1 MIIYFGLGLDEEVQ
15 LHQKVQGGVRYAG
28 QNRLLRI
35 LETQLGFQGYP
46 SDNEHMRIEQ
56 FRQVLMTYL
65 EAHEEAFYKNSFNAD
80 QMATATEILSRRD
93 ELLLAGW
100 NFNAQKTIPK
110 RLQTLAALEELL
122 FVELQD
128 GSLKRADQ
136 ITLSPG
142 FSDRFIQVKKHLKQR
157 RNQIQRIYL
166 LEPIDLLPYPIQQ
179 LFQQLEALGTK
190 IEIRPT
196 PKPSTQSDLA
206 TFQKLLL
213 PNANRSKKVLQKDGS
228 LLLLKSKRD
237 TDSAAFLAKLLRKN
251 PQWKPHLLMK
261 EKNRTLDNALI
272 QEGLPSLGILS
283 ASLARPM
290 LQIIKLAPTFLWNP
304 VDPFKLMEFVNLK
317 VKPLEEE
324 LAHRIAQQ
332 LAQSPGIGSEQWVI
346 MIRTYFDEV
355 AEKAASNPYINIAAI
370 RQQYNFWFK
379 RTRYQTSGTVPIEEV
394 IEIYNYLKE
403 WASKAFEDSGNR
415 QQSLLVLKEQAKR
428 IEELLNTL
436 PEQYLSYL
444 ELERIIRTIYEP
456 SPVLFRPQEVGF
468 YSFVHHPAAFIK
480 PVDELI
486 WWNFTQ
492 SEPNHFFSRW
502 YQAERNYLSQFE
514 ISLDTPKEENARLI
528 WQRRQPVLHAKKQ
541 LILIMP
547 EQVEGERVQL
557 HPLYSDLEAAFS
569 NLEDIILDID
579 ELEQHAHFSAFFD
592 LPKYEHLSTQQL
604 GQPKTFLEIPRL
616 KDYIANDRETYTSL
630 DALFYYPYQWVLK
643 YKTRL
648 VKSSILSVVKDN
660 TLLGNLAHRFFE
672 KMLKADEVQNWTRQK
687 VDEWIDEEAKKMF
700 GQEGAV
706 LLMYGRE
713 PDKINFLNR
722 LKYAAWSLLSSLQN
736 NGWRVKATEMK
747 LEGAFSDVAIKG
759 IADLVLEREGELAV
773 IDLKWRGLG
782 YRRSMIKNQEDLQ
795 LVLYS
800 HLVGPIEKWAHTSYF
815 IIEKGEMVA
824 RSNDAFQELQGIQ
837 NDCNSNEIHQIILDR
852 MNSTYA
858 WRKQQIGKGL
868 IEVRCQHTIPD
879 LQDALEDLGL
889 DSESM
894 DILEMKGGD
903 APFDDYRV
911 LINLVS

>member
-1 MIIYFGLGLDEEVQ
+1 MTIYFGLGLDEEVHTYQ
-15 LHQKVQGGVRYAG
+15 QVQGGVRYAG

-46 SDNEHMRIEQ
+46 SDNEHLRIEQ
-56 FRQVLMTYL
+56 YRQALMTHL
-65 EAHEEAFYKNSFNAD
+65 EATGDAFYKNSFEAD
-80 QMATATEILSRRD
+80 QMAAATEMLSRRD
-93 ELLLAGW
+93 ELLLVGW
-100 NFNAQKTIPK
+100 NFYSEKSLAE
-110 RLQTLAALEELL
+110 RLKTLAELEQLL
-122 FVELQD
+122 FVELND

-142 FSDRFIQVKKHLKQR
+142 YSDRFVQVKKHLGKR
-157 RNQIQRIYL
+157 DHQIKRIYL
-166 LEPIDLLPYPIQQ
+166 LEPFDLLPYPIQQ
-179 LFQQLEALGTK
+179 VLTQLKALGTI
-190 IEIRPT
+190 IEAIPT
-196 PKPSTQSDLA
+196 PIPDTQSDLA
-206 TFQKLLL
+206 TFQRLLL
-213 PNANRSKKVLQKDGS
+213 PKAERKKQSLQKDGS
-228 LLLLKSKRD
+228 LLIVKSKRD
-237 TDSAAFLAKLLRKN
+237 TDGAAYLAKLLRKN
-251 PQWKPHLLMK
+251 PTWQPHVLMT

-272 QEGLPSLGILS
+272 QEGLPSMGILS

-332 LAQSPGIGSEQWVI
+332 LAQSPGIGSDNWAI
-346 MIRTYFDEV
+346 MIRTYFDEIE
-355 AEKAASNPYINIAAI
+355 AKAASNAYLNVAEI
-370 RQQYNFWFK
+370 RQQYNFWFR

-394 IEIYNYLKE
+394 IEIYSYLKD
-403 WASKAFEDSGNR
+403 WAAKAFEDSGNR

-468 YSFVHHPAAFIK
+468 YPFIHHPTAFIQL
-480 PVDELI
+480 VDSLV

-502 YQAERNYLSQFE
+502 YQAERQDLAKLGIQ
-514 ISLDTPKEENARLI
+514 LDTPKEENARLI
-528 WQRRQPVLHAKKQ
+528 WQRRQPVLHAKER
-541 LILIMP
+541 LVLIMP
-547 EQVEGERVQL
+547 AQVGGEQVQL
-557 HPLYSDLEAAFS
+557 HPLYSDLEAAFD
-569 NLEDIILDID
+569 NLEDITLDID
-579 ELEQHAHFSAFFD
+579 ELSAQANFETLFD
-592 LPKYEHLSTQQL
+592 LPSYQTLPNQGL
-604 GQPKTFLEIPRL
+604 GRPKAFLEIPKL
-616 KDYIANDRETYTSL
+616 QEYIANDRETYTSL

-672 KMLKADEVQNWTRQK
+672 RLLKADAVQNWTKEK
-687 VDEWIDEEAKKMF
+687 VETWIDEEAKQMF

-722 LKYAAWSLLSSLQN
+722 LKFAAWSLLSSLQKN
-736 NGWRVKATEMK
+736 DWAVKETEMR
-747 LEGAFSDVAIKG
+747 LEGVFSDVAIKG
-759 IADLVLEREGELAV
+759 IADLVLERKDELAV
-773 IDLKWRGLG
+773 VDLKWRGLG
-782 YRRSMIKNQEDLQ
+782 YRKRMIKNQEDLQ
-795 LVLYS
+795 LVLYA
-800 HLVGPIEKWAHTSYF
+800 HLVGPSDQRAHTSYF
-815 IIEKGEMVA
+815 IIERGEMIA
-824 RSNDAFQELQGIQ
+824 RSNDAFHELQGVQ
-837 NDCNSNEIHQIILDR
+837 NDCDCNEIHHTILGR
-852 MNSTYA
+852 MNCTYH
-858 WRKQQIGKGL
+858 WRKQQIEKGL
-868 IEVRCQHTIPD
+868 IEVRCQNTIPD
-879 LQDALEDLGL
+879 LQDMLEAFGL
-889 DSESM
+889 EAENIDM
-894 DILEMKGGD
+894 LEMKSGD